1 MMFCC
6 HVTMLQPW
14 SYAETN
20 AWKSQGKKQC
30 FRSNGIKLFVQAFVM
45 RLSKKKQAELH
56 WWKTAAH
63 HSNWAIMPKKVR
75 KLQYEWFV
83 PRNDSLKISR
93 YKWKTETNHFL
104 LDTNGLCKVREDY
117 VAIKC
122 LWVPWTDCLALGNWF
137 QHHSFQ
143 SWCNVNIFKATDTK
157 TGKPNGFG
165 RPIITFENSRAQ
177 MFNLCLVKTC
187 SAMDFCQGS
196 VLLLKNWVW

>member
-1 MMFCC
+1 MSQCC
-6 HVTMLQPW
+6 NHEAMRKQMH
-14 SYAETN
+14 ENHKGKNN
-20 AWKSQGKKQC
+20 A
-30 FRSNGIKLFVQAFVM
+30 FVQMVSNFLFKH
-45 RLSKKKQAELH
+45 LSWGCQKKQAELH

-93 YKWKTETNHFL
+93 YKWKTETNNFL

-165 RPIITFENSRAQ
+165 RPIINFENSRAQ

-187 SAMDFCQGS
+187 FAMDFCQGS